1 MARDQKG
8 GDWEREREKGE
19 RERER
24 EKKEG
29 RRMWVDEGGLAG
41 AGVQGKS
48 FLPENNLIPQLG

>member
-1 MARDQKG
+1 MPFEIKQEWLGIKKG
-8 GDWEREREKGE
+8 ETEREREREKGE

-48 FLPENNLIPQLG
+48 FLP